1 VDENGVAALFGSLT
15 ELDKTF
21 GLIYPLY
28 FFSRGKSLKIKM
40 WAPLDRIMGQLKNV
54 TVQDPLAVADLLHLL
69 ASESPDFL
77 PYAGFGPKDVQPYA
91 LLVWRGGKLL
101 TLTDIVNPT
110 DELEM
115 IPMVA
120 GG

>member
-1 VDENGVAALFGSLT
+1 MHAL
-15 ELDKTF
+15 
-21 GLIYPLY
+21 
-28 FFSRGKSLKIKM
+28 
-40 WAPLDRIMGQLKNV
+40 LDRILGPFKEVSLPHPA
-54 TVQDPLAVADLLHLL
+54 TLADLLRFL
-69 ASESPDFL
+69 AEESPEL
-77 PYAGFGPKDVQPYA
+77 MPYAGFGPKDVQPYG

-101 TLTDIVNPT
+101 TLSDIVNPI

>member
-1 VDENGVAALFGSLT
+1 M
-15 ELDKTF
+15 
-21 GLIYPLY
+21 
-28 FFSRGKSLKIKM
+28 KIKM
-40 WAPLDRIMGQLKNV
+40 RAPLDRITGPLKEV
-54 TVQDPLAVADLLHLL
+54 PLKHPTSLADLLRIL
-69 ASESPDFL
+69 AEESPEL
-77 PYAGFGPKDVQPYA
+77 KPYADFGPKDVQPYA

-101 TLTDIVNPT
+101 TLTDIVSPS

>member
-1 VDENGVAALFGSLT
+1 
-15 ELDKTF
+15 
-21 GLIYPLY
+21 
-28 FFSRGKSLKIKM
+28 M
-40 WAPLDRIMGQLKNV
+40 HAPFDRIMGPIKEVSIQFPASL
-54 TVQDPLAVADLLHLL
+54 ADLLR
-69 ASESPDFL
+69 FL
-77 PYAGFGPKDVQPYA
+77 VKERPELEPYAGFGPKDFQPYA